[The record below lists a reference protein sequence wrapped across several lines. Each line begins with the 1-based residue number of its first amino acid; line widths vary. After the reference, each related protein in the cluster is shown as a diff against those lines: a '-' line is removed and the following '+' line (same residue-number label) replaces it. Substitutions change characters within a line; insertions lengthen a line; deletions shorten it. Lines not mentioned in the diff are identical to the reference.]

1 MDINITADDGTNAPA
16 TKAFTIAVI
25 TSVPDI
31 APVIKQFTITQGN
44 NQGRVI
50 SKTGGAV
57 TVHATVIAKT
67 YEWSN
72 NFNVTD
78 TSEDNDVV
86 FVFNPANIDIGIL
99 TITLKATANTHSSER
114 VLKLELVDTRPSDWT
129 DVNNNGISD
138 SEESG
143 HSNNEL
149 LAGTNKKI
157 TSPVDTR
164 ILLGVM
170 GKMGKDSGR
179 LTLTQ
184 METYVT
190 GNNLTDNTSDT
201 MSTGYI
207 YDYVIEGLSAVGATT
222 EVIIELTAI
231 IPKEAELRRYSLA
244 TGWANF
250 EVDANNIIQ
259 SKTSATCTDDS
270 WEAGLITGA
279 TCLKLTIKDGGAND
293 TDGTQSDNTG
303 DANGVVAST
312 ISIATPTSTLRFCRF
327 CRF

>member
-1 MDINITADDGTNAPA
+1 MDINITADDGTNAPT
-16 TKAFTIAVI
+16 TKAFTIAII

-50 SKTGGAV
+50 SKTGGSV

-149 LAGTNKKI
+149 LAGTDKKI

-201 MSTGYI
+201 MSTGDI
-207 YDYVIEGLSAVGATT
+207 YDYVVEGLSAVGATT

-279 TCLKLTIKDGGAND
+279 NCLKLTIKDGGTND

-312 ISIATPTSTLRFCRF
+312 ISIVTPTSTLRFCRL

>member
-1 MDINITADDGTNAPA
+1 MVNCLITGAMSGTLVITAIV
-16 TKAFTIAVI
+16 KAFVVGALVPSSAVI
-25 TSVPDI
+25 LISILPTVSVPDI

-78 TSEDNDVV
+78 ISEDNDVV

-149 LAGTNKKI
+149 LAGTDKKI

-201 MSTGYI
+201 MSTGDI
-207 YDYVIEGLSAVGATT
+207 YDYVVEGLSAVGATT
-222 EVIIELTAI
+222 EVIIELTVI
-231 IPKEAELRRYSLA
+231 ISKEAELRRYSLA

-250 EVDANNIIQ
+250 EVDAIK
-259 SKTSATCTDDS
+259 SS
-270 WEAGLITGA
+270 WSIR
-279 TCLKLTIKDGGAND
+279 IV
-293 TDGTQSDNTG
+293 NTTTTTTT
-303 DANGVVAST
+303 AR
-312 ISIATPTSTLRFCRF
+312 ICRI
-327 CRF
+327 

>member
-1 MDINITADDGTNAPA
+1 MDINITADDGTNAPT

-149 LAGTNKKI
+149 LAGTDKKI

-190 GNNLTDNTSDT
+190 GNNLTDNTS
-201 MSTGYI
+201 MS
-207 YDYVIEGLSAVGATT
+207 
-222 EVIIELTAI
+222 
-231 IPKEAELRRYSLA
+231 
-244 TGWANF
+244 
-250 EVDANNIIQ
+250 
-259 SKTSATCTDDS
+259 
-270 WEAGLITGA
+270 
-279 TCLKLTIKDGGAND
+279 LKA
-293 TDGTQSDNTG
+293 
-303 DANGVVAST
+303 
-312 ISIATPTSTLRFCRF
+312 
-327 CRF
+327 